1 MKGRVDLL
9 FLFHR
14 LVILSSV
21 QLSLLCRFFVFV
33 FGLGARPMEPGAS
46 YLPPLP
52 TLPSGGLFSIFTTV
66 LPARSACALSPKV
79 LNPKKK
85 DCTSKPHW
93 QLLVHGSYFCIHVP
107 LGYPKS

>member
-1 MKGRVDLL
+1 VVKGRVDLL

-52 TLPSGGLFSIFTTV
+52 TLPSGGLSPFSPPFSQ
-66 LPARSACALSPKV
+66 PA
-79 LNPKKK
+79 
-85 DCTSKPHW
+85 
-93 QLLVHGSYFCIHVP
+93 LLVP
-107 LGYPKS
+107 YPQKF